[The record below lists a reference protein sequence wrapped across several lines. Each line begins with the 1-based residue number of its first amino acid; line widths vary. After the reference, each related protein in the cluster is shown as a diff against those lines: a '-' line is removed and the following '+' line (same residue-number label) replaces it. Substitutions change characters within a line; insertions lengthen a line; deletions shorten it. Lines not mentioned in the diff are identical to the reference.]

1 MRESF
6 VLMRWLRVGFY
17 MRSGYQKDQVLMRS
31 SPFHILL
38 SRGEGWKWN
47 SWLIMLTWGS
57 LHKIPNVCVKSTSRL
72 VNIQEG
78 YILVLH
84 RNSEIPV
91 PQTLYPEPPN
101 FTQVSL
107 YISVYLKLFITS
119 INILVKINVSLSS
132 VNCSSKLAEPEVK
145 VIRTFNL

>member
-1 MRESF
+1 M
-6 VLMRWLRVGFY
+6 
-17 MRSGYQKDQVLMRS
+17 
-31 SPFHILL
+31 
-38 SRGEGWKWN
+38 
-47 SWLIMLTWGS
+47 
-57 LHKIPNVCVKSTSRL
+57 
-72 VNIQEG
+72 NIQEG

-119 INILVKINVSLSS
+119 INILVKINVSLSY